1 MCVGFEN
8 LFMMDTE
15 FKNFLFGLLV
25 CFLLS
30 FLLGIERQ
38 YRRRFL
44 GLRTMILVSVG
55 SYLFVSFSFLISGYQ
70 VDASRIAAQV
80 VAGIG
85 FLGAGVIIKDNK
97 NTKVRGLTT
106 AATLWCDSSI
116 GVLCAGGFIKEA
128 VVASLVV
135 LFSNVILRYINIFV
149 NSKVEEKTIMETFLV
164 TFNAGVN
171 NIDIVREYVVNFI
184 DKVDYLETDSYEV
197 DKGKLRIDIIV
208 RKSDLLKLDKFIHK
222 VVEDYKISN
231 YEFKKISESKLED
244 NDEL

>member
-1 MCVGFEN
+1 MSFRS
-8 LFMMDTE
+8 
-15 FKNFLFGLLV
+15 FLLGLLI

-55 SYLFVSFSFLISGYQ
+55 SYLFVSFSFLLSGYQ
-70 VDASRIAAQV
+70 TDASRIAAQV

-85 FLGAGVIIKDNK
+85 FLGAGVIIKDDK
-97 NTKVRGLTT
+97 NSKVRGLTT

-128 VVASLVV
+128 IVASLVV
-135 LFSNVILRYINIFV
+135 LFSNIILRHINVLI
-149 NSKVEEKTIMETFLV
+149 NSKVEEKTIIETFSV
-164 TFNAGVN
+164 SFNAS
-171 NIDIVREYVVNFI
+171 IDNVDKVREFVVNFI
-184 DKVDYLETDSYEV
+184 DKCDYIDTESYEV
-197 DKGKLRIDIIV
+197 DKGKLRIDVVV
-208 RKSDLLKLDKFIHK
+208 RKSDLLKLDRFIHK
-222 VVEDYKISN
+222 VVGDFKINN
-231 YEFKKISESKLED
+231 YEFKKVAESKLED

>member
-1 MCVGFEN
+1 MNMIGDVI
-8 LFMMDTE
+8 MD
-15 FKNFLFGLLV
+15 FRSFLLGLLI
-25 CFLLS
+25 CFSLS

-55 SYLFVSFSFLISGYQ
+55 SYLFVSFSFLLTGYQ
-70 VDASRIAAQV
+70 ADATRIAAQV

-97 NTKVRGLTT
+97 TSKVTGLTT

-128 VVASLVV
+128 IVAALVV
-135 LFSNVILRYINIFV
+135 LFANVILRYINVFV
-149 NSKVEEKTIMETFLV
+149 NSKVDEKKIMESFSV
-164 TFNAGVN
+164 VFNAGV
-171 NIDIVREYVVNFI
+171 DTVDKVREYVVNFI
-184 DKVDYLETDSYEV
+184 DKIDYIDTESYEV
-197 DKGKLRIDIIV
+197 DNGKLKIEVIV

-222 VVEDYKISN
+222 VVADYKISN

-244 NDEL
+244 SDEL

>member
-1 MCVGFEN
+1 V
-8 LFMMDTE
+8 E
-15 FKNFLFGLLV
+15 FKSFLLGLLI

-55 SYLFVSFSFLISGYQ
+55 SYLFVSFSFLLTGYQ
-70 VDASRIAAQV
+70 TDASRIAAQV

-85 FLGAGVIIKDNK
+85 FLGAGVIMKDDK
-97 NTKVRGLTT
+97 NSKVRGLTT

-128 VVASLVV
+128 IVASLVV
-135 LFSNVILRYINIFV
+135 LFANVILRYINVFI
-149 NSKVEEKTIMETFLV
+149 NSKVEEKTIMETFSV
-164 TFNAGVN
+164 SFNSGVDN
-171 NIDIVREYVVNFI
+171 VDKVREYVVNFI
-184 DKVDYLETDSYEV
+184 DKCDFIETESYEV
-197 DKGKLRIDIIV
+197 NKGKLRIDVIV

-222 VVEDYKISN
+222 VVADFRINN
-231 YEFKKISESKLED
+231 YEFKKVAESKIED

>member
-1 MCVGFEN
+1 MS
-8 LFMMDTE
+8 
-15 FKNFLFGLLV
+15 FKTFLLGLLI

-38 YRRRFL
+38 FRRRFI

-55 SYLFVSFSFLISGYQ
+55 SYLFVSFSFLISNYQ
-70 VDASRIAAQV
+70 VDVSRIAAQV

-97 NTKVRGLTT
+97 NSKVRGLTT
-106 AATLWCDSSI
+106 AATLWCDASI

-128 VVASLVV
+128 IVASLVV
-135 LFSNVILRYINIFV
+135 LFANVILRYVNSFV
-149 NSKVEEKTIMETFLV
+149 NSKVEGKSIIETFSI
-164 TFNAGVN
+164 TFNVGT
-171 NIDIVREYVVNFI
+171 NIDNVREYVINFI
-184 DKVDYLETDSYEV
+184 DKTDYLEIESYEV
-197 DKGKLRIDIIV
+197 DKGKLRLDIV
-208 RKSDLLKLDKFIHK
+208 VKKSDILKFNKFIHK
-222 VVEDYKISN
+222 VVADYNISN

>member
-1 MCVGFEN
+1 MN
-8 LFMMDTE
+8 
-15 FKNFLFGLLV
+15 FKTFLLGLLI

-85 FLGAGVIIKDNK
+85 FLGAGVIIKDSK
-97 NTKVRGLTT
+97 NSKVRGLTT

-128 VVASLVV
+128 IVASMVV
-135 LFSNVILRYINIFV
+135 LFANIVLRYINIFV
-149 NSKVEEKTIMETFLV
+149 NSKIEEKTIMENFLIV
-164 TFNAGVN
+164 FNIG
-171 NIDIVREYVVNFI
+171 IDNVDKVREHVVNFI

-197 DKGKLRIDIIV
+197 DNGKLKLEVIV
-208 RKSDLLKLDKFIHK
+208 RKSDILKLDKFIHK
-222 VVEDYKISN
+222 VVSDYNISN
-231 YEFKKISESKLED
+231 YEFKKISETKLED
-244 NDEL
+244 SDEL

>member
-1 MCVGFEN
+1 MN
-8 LFMMDTE
+8 
-15 FKNFLFGLLV
+15 FKTFLLGLLI

-85 FLGAGVIIKDNK
+85 FLGAGVIIKDSK
-97 NTKVRGLTT
+97 NSKVRGLTT

-128 VVASLVV
+128 IVASMVV
-135 LFSNVILRYINIFV
+135 LFANIVLRYINIFV
-149 NSKVEEKTIMETFLV
+149 NSKIEEKTIMENFLIV
-164 TFNAGVN
+164 FNIG
-171 NIDIVREYVVNFI
+171 IDNVDKVREHVVNFI

-197 DKGKLRIDIIV
+197 DNGKLKLEVIV
-208 RKSDLLKLDKFIHK
+208 RKSDILKLDKFIHK
-222 VVEDYKISN
+222 VVSDYNISN
-231 YEFKKISESKLED
+231 YEFKKISETKLED

>member
-1 MCVGFEN
+1 
-8 LFMMDTE
+8 MD
-15 FKNFLFGLLV
+15 FKSFLLGLLI
-25 CFLLS
+25 CFSLS

-55 SYLFVSFSFLISGYQ
+55 SYLFVSFSFLLTGYQ
-70 VDASRIAAQV
+70 ADATRIAAQV

-97 NTKVRGLTT
+97 NSKVRGLTT

-128 VVASLVV
+128 IVASLVV
-135 LFSNVILRYINIFV
+135 LFANVILRYINIFV
-149 NSKVEEKTIMETFLV
+149 NSKVEEKTIMETFSV
-164 TFNAGVN
+164 VFNAG
-171 NIDIVREYVVNFI
+171 IDKVDKVREYVVNFI
-184 DKVDYLETDSYEV
+184 DKIDYIDTESYEV
-197 DKGKLRIDIIV
+197 DNGKLKIEVVV

-222 VVEDYKISN
+222 VVADYAINN

>member
-1 MCVGFEN
+1 MNMIGDVI
-8 LFMMDTE
+8 MD
-15 FKNFLFGLLV
+15 FRSFLLGLLI
-25 CFLLS
+25 CFSLS

-55 SYLFVSFSFLISGYQ
+55 SYLFVSFSFLVSGYQ

-97 NTKVRGLTT
+97 TSKVTGLTT

-128 VVASLVV
+128 IVAALVV
-135 LFSNVILRYINIFV
+135 LFANVILRYINVFV
-149 NSKVEEKTIMETFLV
+149 NSKVDEKKIMESFSV
-164 TFNAGVN
+164 VFNAGV
-171 NIDIVREYVVNFI
+171 DTVDKVREYVVNFI
-184 DKVDYLETDSYEV
+184 DKIDYIDTESYEV
-197 DKGKLRIDIIV
+197 DNGKLKIEIIV

-222 VVEDYKISN
+222 VVADYKISN

-244 NDEL
+244 SDEL

>member
-1 MCVGFEN
+1 MN
-8 LFMMDTE
+8 
-15 FKNFLFGLLV
+15 FKTFLLGLLI

-85 FLGAGVIIKDNK
+85 FLGAGVIIKDSK
-97 NTKVRGLTT
+97 NSKVRGLTT

-128 VVASLVV
+128 IVASMVV
-135 LFSNVILRYINIFV
+135 LFANIVLRYINIFV
-149 NSKVEEKTIMETFLV
+149 NSKIEEKTIMENFLIV
-164 TFNAGVN
+164 FNIG
-171 NIDIVREYVVNFI
+171 IDNVDKVREYVVNFI

-197 DKGKLRIDIIV
+197 NNGKLKLDVIV
-208 RKSDLLKLDKFIHK
+208 RKSDILKLDKFIHK
-222 VVEDYKISN
+222 VVSDYNISN
-231 YEFKKISESKLED
+231 YEFKKISETKLED
-244 NDEL
+244 SDEL

>member
-1 MCVGFEN
+1 MN
-8 LFMMDTE
+8 
-15 FKNFLFGLLV
+15 FKTFLLGLLI

-85 FLGAGVIIKDNK
+85 FLGAGVIIKDSK
-97 NTKVRGLTT
+97 NSKVRGLTT

-128 VVASLVV
+128 IVASMVV
-135 LFSNVILRYINIFV
+135 LFANIVLRYINIFV
-149 NSKVEEKTIMETFLV
+149 NSKIEEKTIMENFLIV
-164 TFNAGVN
+164 FNIG
-171 NIDIVREYVVNFI
+171 IDNVDKVREYVVNFI

-197 DKGKLRIDIIV
+197 DNGKLKLDVIV
-208 RKSDLLKLDKFIHK
+208 RKSDILKLDKFIHK
-222 VVEDYKISN
+222 VVSDYNISN
-231 YEFKKISESKLED
+231 YEFKKISETKLED

>member
-1 MCVGFEN
+1 
-8 LFMMDTE
+8 MD
-15 FKNFLFGLLV
+15 FKNFLLGLLI

-55 SYLFVSFSFLISGYQ
+55 SYLFVSFSFLLTGYQ
-70 VDASRIAAQV
+70 ADASRIAAQV

-97 NTKVRGLTT
+97 NSKVMGLTT
-106 AATLWCDSSI
+106 AATLWCDASI

-128 VVASLVV
+128 IVASLVV
-135 LFSNVILRYINIFV
+135 LFANVILRYINMFV
-149 NSKVEEKTIMETFLV
+149 NSKVEEKTIMEIFSV
-164 TFNAGVN
+164 IFNPGV
-171 NIDIVREYVVNFI
+171 DDVDKVREYVVNFI

-197 DKGKLRIDIIV
+197 DNGKLRIDVIV
-208 RKSDLLKLDKFIHK
+208 RKSDLLKLDKFIHR
-222 VVEDYKISN
+222 VVADYNINN

-244 NDEL
+244 SEEL

>member
-1 MCVGFEN
+1 M
-8 LFMMDTE
+8 E
-15 FKNFLFGLLV
+15 FKSFLLGLLI

-55 SYLFVSFSFLISGYQ
+55 SYLFVSFSFLLTGYQ
-70 VDASRIAAQV
+70 TDASRIAAQV

-85 FLGAGVIIKDNK
+85 FLGAGVIMKDDK
-97 NTKVRGLTT
+97 NSKVRGLTT

-128 VVASLVV
+128 IVASLVV
-135 LFSNVILRYINIFV
+135 LFANVILRYINVFI
-149 NSKVEEKTIMETFLV
+149 NSKVEEKTIMETFSV
-164 TFNAGVN
+164 SFNSCVDN
-171 NIDIVREYVVNFI
+171 VDKVREYVVNFI
-184 DKVDYLETDSYEV
+184 DKCDFIETESYEV
-197 DKGKLRIDIIV
+197 NKGKLRVDVVV

-222 VVEDYKISN
+222 VVADFRINN
-231 YEFKKISESKLED
+231 YEFKKVAESKIED